1 MLLTKVEAIIRRT
14 REDGWMPYG
23 LKYAGANPTLRW
35 SGDSGVNIQ
44 NLPRKEMFGVNLR
57 SLIKAPEGYK
67 LIAADLAQIEPRC
80 LAWLAGDTTLLEFIR
95 GSDDLYDAQ
104 ARAWGLHD
112 GAEPLKNFPEKRHLI
127 KGLNIGLGYQMGA
140 ARHSA
145 LTGLPLIESERLVKM
160 YRSKNPKTL
169 QLWKTLDRHMRLSAG
184 KDFTLELPSSRC
196 MVYEKISVTGD
207 GVSGVICRMGKMMR
221 QKLFS
226 GRIVENA
233 CQAFSRDLFAEKLLN
248 IEAAGIR
255 ILFTVHDEVVCLTP
269 EDKAEEDL
277 ATVLEIMHETP
288 EWAVGLPVAAE
299 GKITERYEK

>member
-57 SLIKAPEGYK
+57 GLIKAPEGFK
-67 LIAADLAQIEPRC
+67 LIAVDLSQIEPRC
-80 LAWLAGDTTLLEFIR
+80 LAYLAGDTTLLEFIR
-95 GSDDLYDAQ
+95 KSDDLYDAQ

-112 GAEPLKNFPEKRHLI
+112 GPEPLRSFPEKRHLV
-127 KGLNIGLGYQMGA
+127 KGLNLGLGYQMGA
-140 ARHSA
+140 AKFSKVA
-145 LTGLPLIESERLVKM
+145 NVPAAEAERLTKM
-160 YRSKNPKTL
+160 YRTKNAKTV
-169 QLWKTLDRHMRLSAG
+169 QLWKKLERALRMSSG
-184 KDFTLELPSSRC
+184 KDFTLELPSGRE
-196 MVYEKISVTGD
+196 MVYEQISTTGD

-226 GRIVENA
+226 GRLVENA
-233 CQAFSRDLFAEKLLN
+233 CQGFARDVFAEKLLN

-255 ILFTVHDEVVCLTP
+255 ILFTVHDEVVCLAP
-269 EDKAEEDL
+269 EDKAEETL
-277 ATVLEIMHETP
+277 TTVLEIMHESP
-288 EWAVGLPVAAE
+288 EWAAELPLAAE
-299 GKITERYEK
+299 GKITDRYEK